1 MKNAKRY
8 LISFTG
14 ALLLASAGTSA
25 QTVVNETSAGDLQ
38 VVNYS
43 GKPPFKRQLIQ
54 ADDRASYP
62 MFNAIEDSVLI
73 STSSKRRT
81 GAPGKSLPAQVARVE
96 RVAMEDISNI
106 TRFEEVESNRS
117 TRMWRGAPGKGRR
130 LAR

>member
-38 VVNYS
+38 VLNYS

-54 ADDRASYP
+54 ADDR
-62 MFNAIEDSVLI
+62 VLI

-96 RVAMEDISNI
+96 RVAMEDIANI
-106 TRFEEVESNRS
+106 ARFEEVESNRS